1 MRLIVLFLFV
11 MMLSGCAY
19 VAPTLAIGASVPIF
33 YASGKAIYHENKKE
47 TQDSIKQAVADSLN
61 EVYPTVSPDSLPAMV
76 ETAIE
81 EKKEASRKARLER
94 LAGVFLGL
102 AGAVAVVL
110 LFVLPLG
117 ASPGLGD

>member
-1 MRLIVLFLFV
+1 MRLIILSLFV

-19 VAPTLAIGASVPIF
+19 VTMSLTVGMSSTIIVGSVM
-33 YASGKAIYHENKKE
+33 GMHHNMKQE
-47 TQDSIKQAVADSLN
+47 TQDSIKQAVADSLK
-61 EVYPTVSPDSLPAMV
+61 EVYPTVSPDSLPTMV

-94 LAGVFLGL
+94 LAGAFLGL
-102 AGAVAVVL
+102 ASAVAVVL
-110 LFVLPLG
+110 LFMLPLR

>member
-1 MRLIVLFLFV
+1 
-11 MMLSGCAY
+11 MLSGCAY

-81 EKKEASRKARLER
+81 EKKEASRKATLER
-94 LAGVFLGL
+94 LAIAFLGL
-102 AGAVAVVL
+102 AASVAVVL